1 MPLVNAKCTNCGAPL
16 EVDNEKEAAICK
28 YCGSAF
34 IVEKAINYYQTT
46 IVNNYAGATIIAEDG
61 FTKLYEAAQG
71 YKKIE
76 DTKNY
81 LDTLSRITQEYPQK
95 FEGWY
100 GLGINEMKN
109 NLEEIKD
116 IFYSMPQDL
125 GKINVY
131 NNTDKIMLIKRL
143 LKRIDSLRIDSL
155 NKASKVA
162 NEEQSKMLN
171 AELEKYNNEVSNY
184 TNNITQELQKYEA
197 LKQQAMDKLRKMFG
211 TKEAF
216 ITYFK
221 ENKATTG
228 DIDFGNNLFFHANMH
243 YDGTRLFYVQLK
255 DKSTFNYDDGQYVV
269 KDGLDLDNLSIKSD
283 DTIWGNTNAGHKNIN
298 SFIRFYLENIV
309 EEENKLVLRVA
320 PENEEEYDKVDYYE
334 RFIPRILILTV
345 SPVKKGLFSKLF
357 G

>member
-131 NNTDKIMLIKRL
+131 NNTDKIMLINRL

-216 ITYFK
+216 MTYFK
-221 ENKATTG
+221 DNDAMSDYIARTDTLSFKFYMKLRGTLFLTISLKEKNKIG
-228 DIDFGNNLFFHANMH
+228 WFEGLYYVKNGFNINDFSFKA
-243 YDGTRLFYVQLK
+243 
-255 DKSTFNYDDGQYVV
+255 
-269 KDGLDLDNLSIKSD
+269 
-283 DTIWGNTNAGHKNIN
+283 DTIEWGNETGHQKI
-298 SFIRFYLENIV
+298 SSCLRFYIENII
-309 EEENKLVLRVA
+309 EEENKLVLRVEPTSEKDLKDA
-320 PENEEEYDKVDYYE
+320 YFYE
-334 RFIPRILILTV
+334 SILPRTAILTV
-345 SPVKKGLFSKLF
+345 SPVKKGLLGRLF